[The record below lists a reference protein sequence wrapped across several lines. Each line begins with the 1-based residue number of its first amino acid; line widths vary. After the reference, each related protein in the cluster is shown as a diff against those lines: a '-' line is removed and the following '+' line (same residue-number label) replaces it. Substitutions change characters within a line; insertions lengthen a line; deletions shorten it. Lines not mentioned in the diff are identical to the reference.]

1 MKCSE
6 TKKRRTSGSIS
17 DDVKK
22 AKRPIS
28 VVRGI
33 IEFPLEQVKEHLT
46 CKLCQGYLRE
56 AYTISECLHSF
67 CKSCLFCEY
76 NLGCTKCP
84 ECLINLGPDPYPVT
98 IYDRTLQELV
108 DSILPDLRMADQKE
122 EREYYKRNNIKP
134 KKDFESDIAKE
145 GDEADGGELT
155 VGKSAARLTRQ
166 STGSQASPGNRTRSK
181 SSTEEVPVC
190 NRYLMT
196 ICDHSTHEHFSH
208 IDFLY

>member
-1 MKCSE
+1 M
-6 TKKRRTSGSIS
+6 
-17 DDVKK
+17 
-22 AKRPIS
+22 
-28 VVRGI
+28 
-33 IEFPLEQVKEHLT
+33 
-46 CKLCQGYLRE
+46 
-56 AYTISECLHSF
+56 
-67 CKSCLFCEY
+67 
-76 NLGCTKCP
+76 
-84 ECLINLGPDPYPVT
+84 T